1 MQWLA
6 SAHEVWR
13 IATRPIDCGAPAS
26 HGPPHESDVTA
37 VKESESNP
45 PSSTSRQLPLESQV
59 RYQGSPPTVGA
70 GCVYRF
76 VDVPW
81 MVSKVLASASPMIR
95 GRHGRGAGGPVGQRK
110 AGIKNKRKT
119 LALKRAWATI
129 PAASLPV
136 LWRR

>member
-1 MQWLA
+1 MFCHPCGGRATVQVRPALLVVMISKPALRPTNMQWLA

-81 MVSKVLASASPMIR
+81 M
-95 GRHGRGAGGPVGQRK
+95 
-110 AGIKNKRKT
+110 
-119 LALKRAWATI
+119 
-129 PAASLPV
+129 
-136 LWRR
+136 